1 MAAQYTGPGIAP
13 LVYMMITR
21 KQNLLVVSLLL
32 ISTWL
37 MADQSTRLE
46 VIPLHYRT
54 AEEIIPLIRPFLSE
68 DAHVSGSGFQLILR
82 TNEQNLEEIKAI
94 LARLDHKPE
103 RLLIEVRQYQA
114 SDRSAEGSGLG
125 VKVSPD
131 DTRVQA
137 RIYTNENSSTGYGTY
152 SVQALEG
159 RMAHI
164 SVGQLIPYGSRVY
177 IRTGQGIQVQDQVD
191 FIDTSQGFDVM
202 ARMAGHDEVVMEI
215 HPYNSRPSPR
225 GGGIIDTSSAYT
237 TLRAR
242 LDTWTNLGAVQEQV
256 YQQGN
261 ERIYETRNRNQQ
273 LQLQIRVSK
282 QP

>member
-1 MAAQYTGPGIAP
+1 MKTS
-13 LVYMMITR
+13 M
-21 KQNLLVVSLLL
+21 KQKLLVVSLLL

-37 MADQSTRLE
+37 MADPSSRLE

-68 DAHVSGSGFQLILR
+68 DASISGSGFQLILR
-82 TNEQNLEEIKAI
+82 TNEQNLEEIKTI

-114 SDRSAEGSGLG
+114 SDRSATGSGVG
-125 VKVSPD
+125 VKVGPE

-137 RIYTNENSSTGYGTY
+137 RIYANENSSTGYGTQ

-159 RMAHI
+159 RFAHI

-202 ARMAGHDEVVMEI
+202 ARMADNDEVVMEI
-215 HPYNSRPSPR
+215 HPYNNRPSTR

-242 LDTWTNLGAVQEQV
+242 LDTWTNLGAIQDQV